1 MAPAGGSASAGHNRA
16 ASAGA
21 PDVLPASR
29 MRRSPYWI
37 IPFDAMIYLTDEPAA
52 AGARPLSFQTQ

>member
-21 PDVLPASR
+21 PDVWKLNG
-29 MRRSPYWI
+29 RSPYWI